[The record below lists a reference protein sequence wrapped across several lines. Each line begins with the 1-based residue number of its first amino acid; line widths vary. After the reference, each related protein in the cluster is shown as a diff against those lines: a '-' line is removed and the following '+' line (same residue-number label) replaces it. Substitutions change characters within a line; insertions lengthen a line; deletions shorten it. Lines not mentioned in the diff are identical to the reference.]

1 MVYSFLQS
9 GKPLVKEPNP
19 QRNIKSNL
27 CDLKWCNTV
36 LTRCPLNYESQKEKK
51 IQTFPFDIVGWLTSA
66 ISSKVKKKW
75 NKYPADTAESHQTV
89 LI

>member
-1 MVYSFLQS
+1 M
-9 GKPLVKEPNP
+9 KARK
-19 QRNIKSNL
+19 K
-27 CDLKWCNTV
+27 
-36 LTRCPLNYESQKEKK
+36 KK